1 MVGSVVISKTS
12 CFSTAS
18 VCCLLFWLNCRMHW
32 LWGTVLPSFHFN
44 ETQLIFPPVSIG
56 HKAASNTSIILS
68 IILSESTSIS
78 FNWEGDEGR
87 LDHQHMQAHTPS
99 SLAFWPDKE
108 QHRLCWTSLGA
119 EQNKPVS
126 SICFIS
132 LMPYFHSAMA
142 AGRLFLDVKRFCE
155 WQLWETQV
163 VIKKLIGDV
172 NVPTA
177 PLRGGVRLFSKADFC
192 NASSFANLHLCH
204 ITSLSKAQYQNQT
217 AV

>member
-1 MVGSVVISKTS
+1 MVGGLVISDTS
-12 CFSTAS
+12 YFLTAS
-18 VCCLLFWLNCRMHW
+18 VCSFIFRFNRRIRWV
-32 LWGTVLPSFHFN
+32 WGTVLPSFHFN
-44 ETQLIFPPVSIG
+44 ETQLIFPPVSTG
-56 HKAASNTSIILS
+56 HKAASNTSIILF
-68 IILSESTSIS
+68 ESTSIS
-78 FNWEGDEGR
+78 FNWEGDEER

-99 SLAFWPDKE
+99 SLPFWSDKE
-108 QHRLCWTSLGA
+108 KNRLCWTTLGA

-142 AGRLFLDVKRFCE
+142 AGRVFLDIKRFCE

-177 PLRGGVRLFSKADFC
+177 PLSGGVRLFSKADFC
-192 NASSFANLHLCH
+192 SASSFANLHLRH
-204 ITSLSKAQYQNQT
+204 ITSLPKAQYQNQT
-217 AV
+217 GV